1 MGVIAP
7 HRGSHPEGI
16 PMVQLGPRSHS
27 GASTEPTYTT
37 SPRGS
42 PKNSPK
48 NSRAGVIPGVVAGV
62 VPLIMTGPG
71 APAERRS
78 PDATTDH

>member
-16 PMVQLGPRSHS
+16 PMVQLGPRSPS
-27 GASTEPTYTT
+27 GASTEPTYTP
-37 SPRGS
+37 SPRG
-42 PKNSPK
+42 SPK